1 VGAAFT
7 YLLWFRGIA
16 RIEPAAVSALGFLS
30 PATALTLGWILLDQ
44 QLSPLQILGIAII
57 LASVWISQRSPQKPR
72 LATATP

>member
-1 VGAAFT
+1 
-7 YLLWFRGIA
+7 
-16 RIEPAAVSALGFLS
+16 
-30 PATALTLGWILLDQ
+30 LDQ